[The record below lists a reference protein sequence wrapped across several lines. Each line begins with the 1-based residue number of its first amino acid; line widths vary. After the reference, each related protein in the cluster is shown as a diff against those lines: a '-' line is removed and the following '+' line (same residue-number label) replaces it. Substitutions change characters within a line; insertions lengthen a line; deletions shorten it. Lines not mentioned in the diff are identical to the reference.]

1 MGFGDKKPVAQ
12 ISLDR
17 LAAVAGRGDG
27 VETAEPEEQ
36 AKAPPPR
43 PVMLEPDLSRIN
55 KTNMLDDTPEARKRR
70 LAAKTVNF
78 STTFLVRII
87 ILAAVAY
94 YIWNERQLTGQIHR
108 GVAIGLLVM
117 AADFGR
123 VALKAMT
130 PGTK

>member
-17 LAAVAGRGDG
+17 LAAVAGGG
-27 VETAEPEEQ
+27 VVETAEPVEVRSV
-36 AKAPPPR
+36 K
-43 PVMLEPDLSRIN
+43 PVTLEPDVSRIR
-55 KTNMLDDTPEARKRR
+55 KTNMVDETPEAHKRR
-70 LAAKTVNF
+70 LAAKTVNY
-78 STTFLVRII
+78 SMTFLVRII
-87 ILAAVAY
+87 IFAAVVY
-94 YIWNERQLTGQIHR
+94 YAWGEHHLTGQIHR

-130 PGTK
+130 PGSK